1 MAIRYKKVNDSEG
14 VYTCLRCWDDA
25 NANVPTL
32 LIPLDEHNTDYIHW
46 KEWDAI
52 DGNTT
57 EDAD

>member
-25 NANVPTL
+25 NANKPTL
-32 LIPLDEHNTDYIHW
+32 LIPLDEHNTDYINW

-52 DGNTT
+52 D
-57 EDAD
+57 